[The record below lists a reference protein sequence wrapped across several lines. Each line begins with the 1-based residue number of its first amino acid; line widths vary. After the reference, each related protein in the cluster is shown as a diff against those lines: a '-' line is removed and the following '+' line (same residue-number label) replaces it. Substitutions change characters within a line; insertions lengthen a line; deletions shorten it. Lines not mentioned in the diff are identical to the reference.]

1 MARAGRSWP
10 LNESEGGY
18 VNTLYRTRDQYRANA
33 DHAILLGEY
42 RKASELLWGAVTQ
55 QLKAFAATRNIV
67 ISSHRQF
74 FDLLRQ
80 LAVELK
86 DKAIYAD
93 FVELN
98 ALHKNFYDEVIPS
111 DLSRIF
117 IKRQLS
123 TSDGW
128 TLSLGRPRTKGGGRL
143 CLTL

>member
-1 MARAGRSWP
+1 MNEP
-10 LNESEGGY
+10 ESEY

-33 DHAILLGEY
+33 DHAILQGEY

-67 ISSHRQF
+67 ISSHREF

-93 FVELN
+93 FVQLN

-111 DLSRIF
+111 DLFPDFYQKAIQY
-117 IKRQLS
+117 IGQL
-123 TSDGW
+123 DA
-128 TLSLGRPRTKGGGRL
+128 LARTAKD
-143 CLTL
+143 